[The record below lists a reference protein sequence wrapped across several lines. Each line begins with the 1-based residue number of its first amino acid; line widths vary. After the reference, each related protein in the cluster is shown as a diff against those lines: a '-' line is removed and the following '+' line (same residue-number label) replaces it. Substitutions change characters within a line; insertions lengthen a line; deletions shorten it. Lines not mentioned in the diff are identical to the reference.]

1 MPAVAVMLGG
11 ALGVVVADAG
21 VTAELDD
28 EAEEV
33 PTEFVAVAVKV

>member
-11 ALGVVVADAG
+11 ALGVVADAG

-33 PTEFVAVAVKV
+33 PAEFVAVAVKV